1 MHNKIIQGCM
11 RIDHISKEKLYL
23 LIKKELELG
32 INFFDHADIYGRKNA
47 LTQEQLFGEILLEHP
62 ELRSKMII
70 QTKCG
75 IIPTPDGP
83 YYDSSKAHILAQV
96 EKSLK
101 DLHITYLDYL
111 LIHRP
116 DALMNPKEIAKAFD
130 YLEQSGKVKHFG
142 VSNFNVSQMKY
153 LQKYV
158 HQKLEVNQLQFSMCH
173 TNLIDSE
180 FFTNMDAVENSNA
193 NEDLMYYCKENNIV
207 VQAWSPFQYGFFEG
221 VFIDNLK
228 FSELNSK
235 LEELAKKYNTTKN
248 GIAVAWIIKYSDNMM
263 VINGSTNIDRVIGIV
278 NANNICLTNEE
289 WYSLYRLAGN
299 KLP

>member
-11 RIDHISKEKLYL
+11 RIDHISKDELYL

-47 LTQEQLFGEILLEHP
+47 FTQEQIFGEILEEHP

-75 IIPTPDGP
+75 IIPTPTGP
-83 YYDSSKAHILAQV
+83 YYDSSKAHILTQV

-101 DLHITYLDYL
+101 DLHVTYLDYL

-116 DALMNPKEIAKAFD
+116 DALMNPQEIAEAFD

-153 LQKYV
+153 LQKFV
-158 HQKLEVNQLQFSMCH
+158 HQKLEVNQLQFSLCH
-173 TNLIDSE
+173 TNLIDGE
-180 FFTNMDAVENSNA
+180 FFTNMDIDENANV
-193 NEDLMYYCKENNIV
+193 NEDLMYYCKENNII
-207 VQAWSPFQYGFFEG
+207 VQAWSPFQFGFFEG

-228 FSELNSK
+228 FHELNSM
-235 LEELAKKYNTTKN
+235 LEDLAKKYNTTKN
-248 GIAVAWIIKYSDNMM
+248 GIAAAWIIKYGDNMM
-263 VINGSTNIDRVIGIV
+263 VINGSTNIKRVSGLV
-278 NANNICLTNEE
+278 NANYIQLTKEE
-289 WYSLYRLAGN
+289 WYNLYRLAGH